1 MTATV
6 DTTRNDADNPVP
18 GVVAAAIDW
27 MVCLQ
32 SGHATSAEHEACR
45 LWRKQHAS
53 HELAWSR
60 LQGLREGVASLPPAL
75 AHATVG
81 DSATRRKHARRFAMK
96 TLGVLLGVGVMGG
109 IANRAPWQPW
119 LARFS
124 TGTGQRRQVVLDDGT
139 VLELNTATA
148 IDIQFDHHIRLV
160 QLHRGEILVTTAPDN
175 HARHRPFVVQTRQG
189 SARALGT
196 RFRVHDHDD
205 AIMVAVFQGA
215 VQYSG
220 KRSGVTTRIDAGA
233 QGWFDADGPRSAQA
247 RADDDA
253 VAWKDGMIVAN
264 RMPLGQLVAELDRY
278 RSGWLRCDDAVADL
292 PISGV
297 FPIDQPGRILAAVIR
312 TLPVQVDAF
321 TSYWITLR
329 ARQPA

>member
-6 DTTRNDADNPVP
+6 GTTRNDVDNPVP
-18 GVVAAAIDW
+18 SVVAAAIDW

-32 SGHATSAEHEACR
+32 SGAATAAEHEACR
-45 LWRKQHAS
+45 RWRQQDVS

-60 LQGLREGVASLPPAL
+60 LQCLREGVATLPPAL

-81 DSATRRKHARRFAMK
+81 DSPTRRKHARRFALK

-109 IANRAPWQPW
+109 LANRAPWKPW
-119 LARFS
+119 LAQFS
-124 TGTGQRRQVVLDDGT
+124 TGTGQRRQVLLDDGT
-139 VLELNTATA
+139 VLDLNTATA
-148 IDIQFDHHIRLV
+148 VDIQFDRNRRLV

-175 HARHRPFVVQTRQG
+175 HAPHRPFVVQTRQG

-196 RFRVHDHDD
+196 RFRVQDSDG

-215 VQYSG
+215 VEYSG
-220 KRSGVTTRIDAGA
+220 KHSGVTTRIDAGA
-233 QGWFDADGPRSAQA
+233 QGWFDADGPRSAQTG
-247 RADDDA
+247 ADDDA

-264 RMPLGQLVAELDRY
+264 RMPLGQLVAELNRY
-278 RSGWLRCDDAVADL
+278 RSGWLRCDEAVADL

-297 FPIDQPGRILAAVIR
+297 FPIDQPARILAAVIR

-329 ARQPA
+329 PSA